1 MGASRPSMSVVESRD
16 RQFTARRSTERAFA
30 VAPIDLVPNGVCVDN
45 DAGAASMVSPRQ
57 DGIAEDRSARVA
69 SDNHDPR
76 RRMRCL
82 ISATNRCP
90 WSSTTSHERGP
101 RNCVVPSAWTVRRA
115 ASSEPMFA
123 NRRPS
128 LVCSLVMRVH
138 MFTPTHGRNWYLHH
152 VVRDLQGGLVR
163 IARSERLAISR
174 SRLNAGA

>member
-16 RQFTARRSTERAFA
+16 RQFTARVPTQRAFA
-30 VAPIDLVPNGVCVDN
+30 VAPINLVPNGVCVDD
-45 DAGAASMVSPRQ
+45 DAGTTSMVSPRQ
-57 DGIAEDRSARVA
+57 HGIAEDRSARVA
-69 SDNHDPR
+69 SDNHDQR
-76 RRMRCL
+76 RPMRCL

-90 WSSTTSHERGP
+90 WSSTTSHEKGP
-101 RNCVVPSAWTVRRA
+101 RNCVLPSAWTVRRA

-123 NRRPS
+123 NRRP
-128 LVCSLVMRVH
+128 SLVMRVH